1 MYYLHYISWARFYT
15 FHAPCTSGMVNSW
28 GIPLFYGV
36 FWAGVHAIVAYAT
49 FAYRCYVHRFV
60 VSVFFN
66 FLRIQFDSPPKM
78 HPHSKHTKHFKDI
91 TK

>member
-1 MYYLHYISWARFYT
+1 MYYLHYISWASFYT
-15 FHAPCTSGMVNSW
+15 FHAPCTSGMVNRW

-36 FWAGVHAIVAYAT
+36 FGPGVHAIVAYAT

-66 FLRIQFDSPPKM
+66 FFRIQFDSPPKM
-78 HPHSKHTKHFKDI
+78 HPHSMHTKHFKDI